1 MTLSDLADIA
11 EIVGGIAVVVSL
23 IYLAV
28 QVRQNT
34 KSIRDSTLQANTA
47 LWSSVLVSLSG
58 PELVKAYAV
67 GMSGKTDIKPMQ
79 YTQFFLICRCLFV
92 AFENQYYQYR
102 QGALDRE
109 TYRGYERSMSQQ
121 LLSFPGFRVWW
132 QQSRD
137 AFSPAFVKHVDELI
151 EKAPLLSPDNL
162 FREWQSMPRD
172 EVTNA

>member
-34 KSIRDSTLQANTA
+34 KSIRNSTLQANTA
-47 LWSSVLVSLSG
+47 LWSSVLVSLSE

-92 AFENQYYQYR
+92 AFENQYYQYT

-109 TYRGYERSMSQQ
+109 TYRGYERSMSYQ
-121 LLSFPGFRVWW
+121 LLSFAGFRVWW

-137 AFSPAFVKHVDELI
+137 AFSPAFVDHVDQLI
-151 EKAPLLSPDNL
+151 EKAPLLRPDDY
-162 FREWQSMPRD
+162 FREWQSLPRD
-172 EVTNA
+172 ELTSV